1 MQMQSVSENFMLP
14 VSEQDEFHTQR
25 FVEKFLP
32 NAQPKGTR
40 MRVLFS
46 GHGKAEKNMGMAAIP
61 PLWTPGPPP
70 WR

>member
-1 MQMQSVSENFMLP
+1 MQKQAVSENFMLP
-14 VSEQDEFHTQR
+14 KSEQSELHTQR
-25 FVEKFLP
+25 FAEKFKP
-32 NAQPKGTR
+32 GTQPKVTR

-46 GHGKAEKNMGMAAIP
+46 GHGKAEKNMGLAAIP